1 MSRNLFT
8 NMEWLPVAPRDFAT
22 LCRNLPAAPGN
33 LGEYTQYL
41 ATHALDEN
49 NINRLSKALRG
60 IRVAGLSL
68 APLQPFRLG
77 IVSNATSHFLVAA
90 LEATAARY
98 GISLQCVE
106 ADFGQVM
113 QEALS
118 QDSTINRAKVDA
130 VLIALDHRGLPL
142 QPTPGDA
149 TAARNSV
156 EAALSQLA
164 KMRTGLHQHGN
175 TLCIV
180 QTLPRPVETL
190 FGSFDATLPGC
201 MRTLIDDFNRGV
213 VESLVGTQD
222 VLLDVAQLAE
232 TVGLAEWFNP
242 MLWNMA
248 RLPFSNNFIPLY
260 AEHVCRVIAAL
271 RGRSRRCLILD
282 LDNTLWG
289 GVIGD
294 DGLEGIVVGQGEPTG
309 EAYLAVQRAALA
321 LRARGVVLAVSS
333 KNNDEIARTPFREHP
348 EMLLHE
354 EHIAVFQANWN
365 DKATNIKAIAAEL
378 SLGLDAMVLLDDN
391 PVERALVRRIL
402 PQVAVPELP
411 SDPAL
416 YARALMSAG
425 YFESIGF
432 SDEDRRRATF
442 YQQNARRVALQS
454 QACDLDAYLASL
466 EMRMQIQPFDG
477 AGRARIAQLIAKSNQ
492 FNLTTRRYS
501 EAEIAEIERDPN
513 CFALQIRLS
522 DCFGDNGMISVV
534 ICRLREADWEM
545 DTWLMSCRVLGR
557 KVEQAI
563 LEVLC
568 EQAAVR
574 GIRRLIGTYRPTERN
589 ALVKDHY
596 ANLGFSLLESE
607 SNGIT
612 VWALDTDSLPSK
624 DLPIT
629 ICRIGLES
637 VSDDCA
643 VGNRMIA

>member
-1 MSRNLFT
+1 
-8 NMEWLPVAPRDFAT
+8 MEWLPVAPRDFTA
-22 LCRNLPAAPGN
+22 LCRNLPAAPEK

-60 IRVAGLSL
+60 IRAAGLSL

-90 LEATAARY
+90 LETTAARY
-98 GISLQCVE
+98 GFSLQCVE

-118 QDSTINRAKVDA
+118 HDSTINRAKVDA

-149 TAARNSV
+149 SAARHSV
-156 EAALSQLA
+156 EAALAQLA
-164 KMRTGLHQHGN
+164 KIRAGLHQHGN

-190 FGSFDATLPGC
+190 FGSFDAMLPGC
-201 MRTLIDDFNRGV
+201 MRTLIDDFNSGV
-213 VESLVGTQD
+213 VESLVGTPD
-222 VLLDVAQLAE
+222 VLLDIAQLAE

-309 EAYLAVQRAALA
+309 EAYLDVQRAALA
-321 LRARGVVLAVSS
+321 LRARGVLLAVSS
-333 KNNDEIARTPFREHP
+333 KNTDEIARTPFRQHP
-348 EMLLHE
+348 EMLLRE

-402 PQVAVPELP
+402 PQVAAPELP

-416 YARALMSAG
+416 YARTLMAAG
-425 YFESIGF
+425 YFEAIAF
-432 SDEDRRRATF
+432 SEEDRRRATF
-442 YQQNARRVALQS
+442 YQENARRVALQS
-454 QACDLDAYLASL
+454 QACDLDDYLASL

-477 AGRARIAQLIAKSNQ
+477 IGRSRIAQLIVKSNQ

-501 EAEIAEIERDPN
+501 EAQIAEIERDVN
-513 CFALQIRLS
+513 CFALQASLS
-522 DCFGDNGMISVV
+522 DCFGDNGMISVI
-534 ICRLREADWEM
+534 ICRRQEEKWEI

-557 KVEQAI
+557 KVERAI

-574 GIRRLIGTYRPTERN
+574 GIRRLIGTYYPTERN
-589 ALVKDHY
+589 GLVKDHY
-596 ANLGFSLLESE
+596 ANLGFSSLETEPS
-607 SNGIT
+607 GTT
-612 VWALDTDSLPSK
+612 VWALDTDLLPSR

-637 VSDDCA
+637 VSGNCA
-643 VGNRMIA
+643 VDNRMIA